1 MNSKRS
7 WSSMRRISSLER
19 GMVLAGPLL
28 QRGPV
33 SIQKQ
38 RRAWIYFQV
47 SLLPQLLLATT
58 PRRAGFVCG
67 QGLKNQLSWCCRE
80 DKISPCSPL
89 EVLRYT
95 NSIAETQDKRMIFH
109 TPGTYPVQQAGAVK
123 RSAIN
128 ISASHAVRGHC
139 FSGQGWD
146 HSQGHLFT
154 HSSIST
160 NRSVSTA
167 CHMNILQT
175 SAFMVTVL

>member
-1 MNSKRS
+1 
-7 WSSMRRISSLER
+7 MRRISLLESR
-19 GMVLAGPLL
+19 MVLSGPLL

-33 SIQKQ
+33 SIWKQ
-38 RRAWIYFQV
+38 RCTWVYFQV
-47 SLLPQLLLATT
+47 GLLPQLLLATA

-67 QGLKNQLSWCCRE
+67 QGLKNHLNWCCRE
-80 DKISPCSPL
+80 DKISACSPWKFSVTRIQL
-89 EVLRYT
+89 LKH
-95 NSIAETQDKRMIFH
+95 ETMDDISH
-109 TPGTYPVQQAGAVK
+109 TWDLSSAAASDVK

-128 ISASHAVRGHC
+128 ISTSHSGRGHC

-167 CHMNILQT
+167 HYVNIRHT